1 MIKIYKD
8 NRLFLPNHL
17 YIEFNDIF
25 FNCRTS
31 QYIDNRAKD
40 IIRDID
46 GSELCGKYT
55 IKSKFNSTILDI
67 DKLSTGCK
75 TTLNILYNPK
85 AIVNISGCGNNALE
99 MIYNLHDGF
108 IFCEYPMIPFSFN
121 KVEVID
127 NNGSHIISDYDELLS
142 WWKTK

>member
-8 NRLFLPNHL
+8 KTLFLPTRL

-31 QYIDNRAKD
+31 QYIDDRAKD
-40 IIRDID
+40 IVREID

-55 IKSKFNSTILDI
+55 IKSKFNDTILDI

-75 TTLNILYNPK
+75 TALNILYNPK
-85 AIVNISGCGNNALE
+85 AIVNISSCGNNALE
-99 MIYNLHDGF
+99 IIYNLDDGF
-108 IFCEYPMIPFSFN
+108 IFCECPMIPFSFS

-127 NNGSHIISDYDELLS
+127 NNCSHIISDYDELLS

>member
-1 MIKIYKD
+1 MIKIFKD
-8 NRLFLPNHL
+8 KSLFSSTCL

-31 QYIDNRAKD
+31 QYIDDRAKD
-40 IIRDID
+40 IVCDID

-55 IKSKFNSTILDI
+55 IKSKFNDTILDI

-75 TTLNILYNPK
+75 TALNILYNPK

-99 MIYNLHDGF
+99 IIYNLDDGF

-127 NNGSHIISDYDELLS
+127 NNDSHIISDYDELLS